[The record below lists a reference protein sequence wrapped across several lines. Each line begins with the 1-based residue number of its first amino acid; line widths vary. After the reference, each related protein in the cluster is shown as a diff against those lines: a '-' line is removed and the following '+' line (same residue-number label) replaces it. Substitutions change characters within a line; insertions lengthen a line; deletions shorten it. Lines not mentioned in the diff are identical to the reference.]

1 MGKTD
6 IPNTLA
12 NLTLPKNL
20 KRYLLY
26 IENIHLNSSQEYR
39 LTLMT
44 THLLKS
50 EINQTSGQGPILS
63 IPNDRELNSYNLI

>member
-6 IPNTLA
+6 IPSTLA
-12 NLTLPKNL
+12 NLTLPENL
-20 KRYLLY
+20 KRYLIN
-26 IENIHLNSSQEYR
+26 IENIHENSSKEYR

-44 THLLKS
+44 PHLLES

-63 IPNDRELNSYNLI
+63 IPNDRELNCSNLI